1 MVCINDALNETILG
15 YKVEDLTTLASAL
28 KNAGVSVQEL
38 SDASS
43 MYLKGFMDASAHP
56 GKGRWE

>member
-1 MVCINDALNETILG
+1 ML
-15 YKVEDLTTLASAL
+15 
-28 KNAGVSVQEL
+28 VSVYREL

-56 GKGRWE
+56 GKGAVGMNNAIMIELTF